1 MEQQDIRNITIIA
14 HVDHGKT
21 TLVDVMLQQSG
32 TFREGQEVA
41 ERLMDSM
48 DLEKERGITIKAKNG
63 SITYTDPKTNKK
75 HLINII
81 DTPGHADFGGEVE
94 RVMGMAD
101 GVLFLV
107 DAAEGPMPQSY
118 FVLKKAIAKNLPV
131 IVVVNKLDKP
141 SARPDWVVDQVF
153 ELMVSLNAPDHILD
167 FPTIYASAKSGF
179 ATLDH
184 TKITDNIEVIFDA
197 VINDV
202 PHPKGDRANSLQ
214 MQISSI
220 SYSSY
225 VGRMAIGKISE
236 GAVAVGQE
244 VVICEENNIIEKK
257 KVSKIY
263 RFEGMEQVSTE
274 SATTGEIVA
283 IAGLEQSTIG
293 QTITD
298 PLNPIPLPYAGI
310 DPPTISMLFVPN
322 DSPFAGTEGKFVTS
336 RHLRERLMRELLADV
351 ALTVTDDSTG
361 IGYIVSGRGELHLA
375 ILIEKMRREGY
386 EFQIAAPQVIFKEES
401 GTKTEPYENLF
412 IEVATESQ
420 GKVMESI
427 GSRKGELLNME
438 LGENMIKLEYK
449 LPTRGLLGYYS
460 QFMTETKGMGVM
472 NSSFLEYG
480 PYLGPIKTRIRGVA
494 IAKETCTTVA
504 YALFN
509 LQERI
514 KLFLEPGVKI
524 YEGQVVGENSREGD
538 LVINPSKGKKHS
550 NVRASGTDEAVVLT
564 PATKMSLEKSMAYID
579 NSELIEVTPENIR
592 IRKKFLKEH
601 ERKRNG

>member
-1 MEQQDIRNITIIA
+1 MEQKNIRNITIIA

-32 TFREGQEVA
+32 AFREGQEVT

-48 DLEKERGITIKAKNG
+48 DLEKERGITIQAKNG
-63 SITYTDPKTNKK
+63 SVNYND

-118 FVLKKAIAKNLPV
+118 FVLKKAIEKNLPV
-131 IVVVNKLDKP
+131 IVIVNKLDKP
-141 SARPDWVVDQVF
+141 SARPDWVVDKVF
-153 ELMVSLNAPDHILD
+153 ELMVNLNAPDDILD
-167 FPTIYASAKSGF
+167 FPTIYASAKNGF

-184 TKITDNIEVIFDA
+184 TKITDNIQVIFDT
-197 VINDV
+197 VLSYV
-202 PHPKGDRANSLQ
+202 PAPKGDSNNSLQ
-214 MQISSI
+214 MQVSSI

-225 VGRMAIGKISE
+225 LGRLAIGKISS
-236 GAVAVGQE
+236 GKVTTGQE
-244 VVICEENNIIEKK
+244 VVICEEDNIIEKK
-257 KVSKIY
+257 RISKIY
-263 RFEGMEQVSTE
+263 KFQGANQVSAE
-274 SATTGEIVA
+274 SATTGEIIA
-283 IAGLEQSTIG
+283 IAGLENSKIG
-293 QTITD
+293 YTITD
-298 PLNPIPLPYAGI
+298 PLNPLPMPYTEI

-351 ALTVTDDSTG
+351 ALKVEDDPAG

-386 EFQIAAPQVIFKEES
+386 EFQIAAPQVIFREKE
-401 GTKTEPYENLF
+401 GTKTEPYEDLF
-412 IEVATESQ
+412 IEVSAESQ

-427 GSRKGELLNME
+427 GSRKGELLDME
-438 LGENMIKLEYK
+438 LGEQITKLEYK
-449 LPTRGLLGYYS
+449 IPTRGLLGYHS

-472 NSSFLEYG
+472 NSTFLEYG
-480 PYLGPIKTRIRGVA
+480 PYLGPIKTRTKGVA
-494 IAKETCTTVA
+494 IAKENCTTVA

-509 LQERI
+509 LQDRI
-514 KLFLEPGVKI
+514 KLFLDPGIKV
-524 YEGQVVGENSREGD
+524 YEGQIIGENSREGD
-538 LVINPSKGKKHS
+538 LVVNPAKGKKLT
-550 NVRASGTDEAVVLT
+550 NVRASGSDEAVILT

-601 ERKRNG
+601 ERKRSN

>member
-1 MEQQDIRNITIIA
+1 
-14 HVDHGKT
+14 
-21 TLVDVMLQQSG
+21 
-32 TFREGQEVA
+32 
-41 ERLMDSM
+41 
-48 DLEKERGITIKAKNG
+48 
-63 SITYTDPKTNKK
+63 
-75 HLINII
+75 
-81 DTPGHADFGGEVE
+81 
-94 RVMGMAD
+94 
-101 GVLFLV
+101 
-107 DAAEGPMPQSY
+107 
-118 FVLKKAIAKNLPV
+118 
-131 IVVVNKLDKP
+131 
-141 SARPDWVVDQVF
+141 
-153 ELMVSLNAPDHILD
+153 
-167 FPTIYASAKSGF
+167 
-179 ATLDH
+179 
-184 TKITDNIEVIFDA
+184 
-197 VINDV
+197 
-202 PHPKGDRANSLQ
+202 
-214 MQISSI
+214 
-220 SYSSY
+220 
-225 VGRMAIGKISE
+225 
-236 GAVAVGQE
+236 
-244 VVICEENNIIEKK
+244 
-257 KVSKIY
+257 
-263 RFEGMEQVSTE
+263 
-274 SATTGEIVA
+274 
-283 IAGLEQSTIG
+283 
-293 QTITD
+293 
-298 PLNPIPLPYAGI
+298 
-310 DPPTISMLFVPN
+310 MLFVPN

-480 PYLGPIKTRIRGVA
+480 PYLGPIKTRTRGVA
-494 IAKETCTTVA
+494 IAKENCTTVA

>member
-1 MEQQDIRNITIIA
+1 MEQQHIRNVTIIA

-21 TLVDVMLQQSG
+21 TLVDVMLKQSG
-32 TFREGQEVA
+32 AFREGQEVT

-48 DLEKERGITIKAKNG
+48 DLEKERGITIRAKNG
-63 SITYTDPKTNKK
+63 SVTYEDPLTNIK

-131 IVVVNKLDKP
+131 LVVVNKLDKP
-141 SARPDWVVDQVF
+141 SARPDWVVDKVF
-153 ELMVSLNAPDHILD
+153 ELMVSLNAPDNILD

-184 TKITDNIEVIFDA
+184 TNITDNIQVIFDT
-197 VINDV
+197 ILSYI
-202 PHPKGDRANSLQ
+202 PHPKGDNKNSLQ

-225 VGRMAIGKISE
+225 VGRLAIGKISE
-236 GAVAVGQE
+236 GTVATGQE
-244 VVICEENNIIEKK
+244 VVICEEGNIIEKK
-257 KVSKIY
+257 RISKIY
-263 RFEGMEQVSTE
+263 KFEGMTQVSTE
-274 SATTGEIVA
+274 SAITGEIVA
-283 IAGLEQSTIG
+283 IAGLEKSKIG

-298 PLNPIPLPYAGI
+298 PLNPLPLPYAGI
-310 DPPTISMLFVPN
+310 DPPTISMLFIPN
-322 DSPFAGTEGKFVTS
+322 DSPFAGIEGKFVTS

-351 ALTVTDDSTG
+351 ALTVTDDPTG

-386 EFQIAAPQVIFKEES
+386 EFQIAAPQVIFKESE
-401 GTKTEPYENLF
+401 GTKTEPYEHLF

-427 GSRKGELLNME
+427 GSRKGELLDMN
-438 LGENMIKLEYK
+438 LGETLTKLEYK

-480 PYLGPIKTRIRGVA
+480 PYLGSIKTRIKGVA
-494 IAKETCTTVA
+494 ISKENCTTVP

-509 LQERI
+509 LQDRI
-514 KLFLEPGVKI
+514 KLFLEPGIKI
-524 YEGQVVGENSREGD
+524 YEGQVIGENSREGD
-538 LVINPSKGKKHS
+538 LVVNPAKGKKHS
-550 NVRASGTDEAVVLT
+550 NVRASGTDEAVILT

-579 NSELIEVTPENIR
+579 NSELIEVTPKNIR

-601 ERKRNG
+601 DRKRNG

>member
-1 MEQQDIRNITIIA
+1 MEQKNIRNITIIA

-21 TLVDVMLQQSG
+21 TLVDVMLKQSG
-32 TFREGQEVA
+32 AFREGQEVT

-48 DLEKERGITIKAKNG
+48 DLEKERGITIQAKNG
-63 SITYTDPKTNKK
+63 SVTYKD

-101 GVLFLV
+101 GVVFLV

-118 FVLKKAIAKNLPV
+118 FVLKKAVEKNLPV

-141 SARPDWVVDQVF
+141 SARPDWVVDKVF
-153 ELMVSLNAPDHILD
+153 ELMVNLNTPDHILD
-167 FPTIYASAKSGF
+167 FPTIYASAKNGF
-179 ATLDH
+179 ATLDY
-184 TKITDNIEVIFDA
+184 TKITDNIQVIFDT
-197 VINDV
+197 VLNYI
-202 PHPKGDRANSLQ
+202 PHPKGDSSSSLQ
-214 MQISSI
+214 MQVSSI

-225 VGRMAIGKISE
+225 LGRLAIGKISA
-236 GAVAVGQE
+236 GTVATGQE
-244 VVICEENNIIEKK
+244 VAICEEETIIEKK
-257 KVSKIY
+257 KISKIY
-263 RFEGMEQVSTE
+263 KFEGANQVSTE
-274 SATTGEIVA
+274 FATTGEIIA
-283 IAGLEQSTIG
+283 IAGLDSCTIG

-298 PLNPIPLPYAGI
+298 PLNPLPLPYTEI
-310 DPPTISMLFVPN
+310 DPPTISMLFIPN

-351 ALTVTDDSTG
+351 ALTVKDDEAG
-361 IGYIVSGRGELHLA
+361 LGYIVSGRGELHLA

-386 EFQIAAPQVIFKEES
+386 EFQIAAPQVIFKELE
-401 GTKTEPYENLF
+401 GKKTEPYEHLF
-412 IEVATESQ
+412 IEVSADSQ

-427 GSRKGELLNME
+427 GSRKGELLDME
-438 LGENMIKLEYK
+438 LGEQMTKIEYK
-449 LPTRGLLGYYS
+449 IPTRGLLGYYS

-480 PYLGPIKTRIRGVA
+480 PFLGKISTRSKGVA
-494 IAKETCTTVA
+494 IAKENCVTVA

-509 LQERI
+509 LQDRI

-524 YEGQVVGENSREGD
+524 YEGQVIGENSREGD
-538 LVINPSKGKKHS
+538 LVVNPAKGKKHS
-550 NVRASGTDEAVVLT
+550 NVRASGTDEAVTLT
-564 PATKMSLEKSMAYID
+564 PATAMSLEKSMAYID

-592 IRKKFLKEH
+592 IRKKFLKEND
-601 ERKRNG
+601 RKRNG